1 MTVISN
7 WTHTSE
13 MSDDLPDGTIH
24 VWSWQNHPPHEP
36 LDADMSCLSE
46 KEVERCLRFR
56 FQRDRISFA
65 TSHRN
70 TRLILANYL
79 GTPPSDLPISHEE
92 GGKPCLH
99 GAGTEH
105 LQFNITHCKDIG
117 MLAVACNMEVGID
130 VEQPRRVEPEVA
142 ERYFS
147 VSELH
152 QLSLL
157 DEGEYL
163 SGFLRC
169 WTRKEALLKAE
180 GVGLRTPLDAFDV
193 SISRDNPRLLAVRP
207 PAQFRHPWQLY
218 DISPPST
225 YIACVAVADT
235 PTAIHCYYFLPRL

>member
-1 MTVISN
+1 VTVISD

-13 MSDDLPDGTIH
+13 MSALPDGTVH
-24 VWSWQNHPPHEP
+24 VWAWQNHATNESS
-36 LDADMSCLSE
+36 DADVSYLSE
-46 KEVERCLRFR
+46 EEVERCLRFR

-70 TRLILANYL
+70 TRIILAHYL
-79 GTPPSDLPISHEE
+79 GSPPADLAISPEE
-92 GGKPCLH
+92 GGKPRLY
-99 GAGTEH
+99 GAGAKH
-105 LQFNITHCKDIG
+105 LQFNISHCKDMG
-117 MLAVACNMEVGID
+117 MIAVAWNMEVGID
-130 VEQPRRVEPEVA
+130 VEQPRRVEPGVA

-147 VSELH
+147 AAELQ

-157 DEGEYL
+157 NESEYH

-193 SISRDNPRLLAVRP
+193 SLSRDNPRLLAIRP

-225 YIACVAVADT
+225 YIASLAVAEA
-235 PTAIHCYYFLPRL
+235 PVAIHRYYFPPRI